1 MLLGDEKLGVLC
13 GNLEEAAHGYQTS
26 TSAVRVLERTEGWMH
41 TAVKMAPLKA
51 RRVLVTERGHGD
63 ISSKQVIQ
71 KTHTWMY
78 NGVWCSEKSTDGS
91 QESWAFF

>member
-1 MLLGDEKLGVLC
+1 MLLGDETPGVLC
-13 GNLEEAAHGYQTS
+13 GNLEEAARDYQTS
-26 TSAVRVLERTEGWMH
+26 TSAVRVLERTEGRMH
-41 TAVKMAPLKA
+41 TAVRMAPLRA
-51 RRVLVTERGHGD
+51 WRVLVTDRGHGE
-63 ISSKQVIQ
+63 ISSKRVIQ